1 MFYPRD
7 FIVHASSRF
16 GKLFHDLFEKV
27 VQVVR
32 SSAAKWP
39 LRESRVNIFVLF
51 VFFVFTHTNIGAH
64 MFSAYSLSWDANLK
78 LISSNNI

>member
-1 MFYPRD
+1 MFYASD

-16 GKLFHDLFEKV
+16 GKLFHDLFAKV

-39 LRESRVNIFVLF
+39 LRESRSEFNLLYVF
-51 VFFVFTHTNIGAH
+51 VFC
-64 MFSAYSLSWDANLK
+64 W
-78 LISSNNI
+78 